1 VVWPWLWQ
9 PAGDHVGVA
18 DCLDLVHALRIG
30 EPVERGGSAWRP
42 DGVRER
48 TGYRSSEA
56 ELSAVRKLNPFGT
69 CD

>member
-1 VVWPWLWQ
+1 MGESLQ
-9 PAGDHVGVA
+9 PQVDDAG
-18 DCLDLVHALRIG
+18 L
-30 EPVERGGSAWRP
+30 VERPETHLVFRNS
-42 DGVRER
+42 

>member
-1 VVWPWLWQ
+1 MVPCGVP
-9 PAGDHVGVA
+9 PIRIERVDFGCGGDV
-18 DCLDLVHALRIG
+18 CKT
-30 EPVERGGSAWRP
+30 
-42 DGVRER
+42 